1 MPEMCEE
8 TRRAILAY
16 EEKLT
21 AAASR
26 LVRGARMCVRDMI
39 SASDALRAAGPIKQC
54 GFAQQ
59 EGPDREEHSRAPRHF
74 PSPDCRRLGRAT
86 LGANVARAIDVG
98 RYPIAHAE
106 IAFTT
111 VQRKIGSLGI
121 EEVVTAPA
129 SPWQNA
135 YVERG
140 IGSFRRELLDHVI
153 ILYDRHLKRLLSS
166 YLDYYHS
173 WRTHRSLDQDAPDE
187 RPVRSAELGQVV
199 EFQSSRCS
207 ITITFQAQHEFSGRT
222 GVGSGPHA
230 EAGELHLRLGI
241 DGPRG

>member
-111 VQRKIGSLGI
+111 VQRKIGSLAI

-135 YVERG
+135 YVERV
-140 IGSFRRELLDHVI
+140 IGSLRGGSMLIDLPFALHYNDAFETASVQLIFSLNSAYCQLHV
-153 ILYDRHLKRLLSS
+153 KPSRLSCAK
-166 YLDYYHS
+166 Y
-173 WRTHRSLDQDAPDE
+173 
-187 RPVRSAELGQVV
+187 
-199 EFQSSRCS
+199 
-207 ITITFQAQHEFSGRT
+207 
-222 GVGSGPHA
+222 GVGNHSKGDA
-230 EAGELHLRLGI
+230 
-241 DGPRG
+241 